1 MEWLICSGDA
11 CTWNGVPFCPLS
23 GTSMELSPSGEKSL
37 SFFSNWVKGGMW
49 KNLTKRFSFFDSI
62 VQSGSKA
69 LKIML
74 KSVPLFGSYHCRSIS
89 PQAFKLP
96 SQAFTE
102 ASEVWEQESYGQ
114 RWYDIKAR
122 MVNWRDGICQL
133 APLCLNWW
141 TPPNLTLS
149 LLQLP
154 SNLSASCALK
164 YNHLFHS
171 NKYRFH

>member
-62 VQSGSKA
+62 VQFGSKA

-102 ASEVWEQESYGQ
+102 AWGVRAGELWAEMIWHQSQDGQ
-114 RWYDIKAR
+114 
-122 MVNWRDGICQL
+122 L
-133 APLCLNWW
+133 TWW
-141 TPPNLTLS
+141 
-149 LLQLP
+149 
-154 SNLSASCALK
+154 NLSAGSSVFELV
-164 YNHLFHS
+164 NTTQPHLITS
-171 NKYRFH
+171 AASIQPQCIMRSKI

>member
-11 CTWNGVPFCPLS
+11 CTWNGVPFYPLS
-23 GTSMELSPSGEKSL
+23 GTSMKLSLSGKKSL
-37 SFFSNWVKGGMW
+37 SFFQLSERRDVKKMW
-49 KNLTKRFSFFDSI
+49 PSDSVFFDSI
-62 VQSGSKA
+62 VQFDRKA
-69 LKIML
+69 LEIML
-74 KSVPLFGSYHCRSIS
+74 KSVPLFGSYHCLSIS

-122 MVNWRDGICQL
+122 MVNWRNGIFQL
-133 APLCLNWW
+133 TPRCLNWW

-154 SNLSASCALK
+154 SHLNGSCALK

-171 NKYRFH
+171 NKYPFH